1 MKLIKHTMKHFIPIT
16 FITACLLLASCS
28 SNKEQKQQ
36 EYNKIPNSILI
47 VYSSGEASKT
57 LSDVK
62 PEEIEGV
69 TGPTPSDMNVAIIA
83 QTLSKHLAAKN
94 YTVRIAKA
102 DEIKNYK
109 EFLQYDMLIMG
120 TPTYFWNIHW
130 EMKKMIDECFEKIYV
145 LRRNDFKKMKHIT
158 FAMSEYDECAK
169 NANKQMEFAITDC
182 SAKVDKAVVF
192 TAKNTKPQYDEQ
204 ILQLSIQTDS
214 IMKIK

>member
-1 MKLIKHTMKHFIPIT
+1 MKHFISIT
-16 FITACLLLASCS
+16 LVAICLLLVSCNG
-28 SNKEQKQQ
+28 NKEQKQM

-47 VYSSGEASKT
+47 VYTSGEVSKT
-57 LSDVK
+57 LSDIK

-83 QTLSKHLAAKN
+83 QTLSKLLINKN

-102 DEIKNYK
+102 DDIKNYK
-109 EFLQYDMLIMG
+109 ELLQYDMLIMG

-130 EMKKMIDECFEKIYV
+130 EMKKMIDACFEKIYV

-192 TAKNTKPQYDEQ
+192 TTKQTKPQYDEQ
-204 ILQLSIQTDS
+204 ILQLSMQTDS